1 MKLLRSLRSRVI
13 GGMVVLLALVFGIA
27 VLGVNSIDSLDRSV
41 DQELSLLL
49 ESTDLSNGL
58 IASLSSEVR
67 AGEQYLVLPS
77 DAARRRF
84 LDEGDS
90 AYVYQRRY
98 RTLRAL
104 TTSDRYIVN
113 KIAANQAQLE
123 VLYAR
128 AHALVDLGRGDE
140 ARREAERAR
149 APADTLLGDVRALA
163 LAQTNR
169 SMVRA
174 TELRREAGQRRFL
187 LWALLLLS
195 LALGAATAISGSG
208 KD

>member
-1 MKLLRSLRSRVI
+1 
-13 GGMVVLLALVFGIA
+13 MVVLLALVFGIA

-77 DAARRRF
+77 EAARRRF

-104 TTSDRYIVN
+104 TTSDRY
-113 KIAANQAQLE
+113 
-123 VLYAR
+123 
-128 AHALVDLGRGDE
+128 
-140 ARREAERAR
+140 
-149 APADTLLGDVRALA
+149 
-163 LAQTNR
+163 
-169 SMVRA
+169 
-174 TELRREAGQRRFL
+174 
-187 LWALLLLS
+187 
-195 LALGAATAISGSG
+195 
-208 KD
+208 